1 MMMMRRRRRRAPED
15 QEVEH
20 EAAEAGEDGVELEP
34 WLRLSGS
41 LVTTTRVPLAHLR
54 RLAGEG
60 APGALGPEAQPL
72 GRQPVRLRL
81 LGRTVLG
88 RPVLPAEAR
97 REAEAAVRR
106 EAEAAPRCTQAQL
119 EVPRS

>member
-1 MMMMRRRRRRAPED
+1 MRRRRRRRAPKD

-20 EAAEAGEDGVELEP
+20 EAAEAGEDRVELEP
-34 WLRLSGS
+34 WLGLSGG
-41 LVTTTRVPLAHLR
+41 LGTTIEVTLAHLR
-54 RLAGEG
+54 RLASEG

-88 RPVLPAEAR
+88 RTVLASEAR
-97 REAEAAVRR
+97 REAQAAVR
-106 EAEAAPRCTQAQL
+106 
-119 EVPRS
+119 

>member
-34 WLRLSGS
+34 WLR
-41 LVTTTRVPLAHLR
+41 LR